1 MRATTVREEL
11 IVALFDDAADLIK
24 RLEALGPVMDD
35 TQFGVAEAARE
46 LAART
51 KDFQAHMR
59 GIAATEQYR
68 AVHYVREQ
76 VEQTS
81 RFWQEQQVALLKE
94 AGRAI
99 LKEEVGTSLQQVL
112 SSLERTSTRLKRREA
127 VLMHVTNTVVSVA
140 ATVCVLAF
148 LFPAGGIATP
158 ASVTPRASAE
168 SPSPATATSPPG
180 RVRGG
185 K

>member
-35 TQFGVAEAARE
+35 TQFHLAEAARD

-51 KDFQAHMR
+51 RDFQAHMR
-59 GIAATEQYR
+59 GIATTEQYR

-99 LKEEVGTSLQQVL
+99 LKE
-112 SSLERTSTRLKRREA
+112 
-127 VLMHVTNTVVSVA
+127 
-140 ATVCVLAF
+140 
-148 LFPAGGIATP
+148 
-158 ASVTPRASAE
+158 
-168 SPSPATATSPPG
+168 
-180 RVRGG
+180 
-185 K
+185 

>member
-35 TQFGVAEAARE
+35 TQFHLAEAARD

-51 KDFQAHMR
+51 EHFHAHMR
-59 GIAATEQYR
+59 GVASSEQYR

-76 VEQTS
+76 VEQTA

-112 SSLERTSTRLKRREA
+112 SSLERTSTRLKRRET
-127 VLMHVTNTVVSVA
+127 VLLHVTNTLVSVA
-140 ATVCVLAF
+140 TTVWVLAF
-148 LFPAGGIATP
+148 LFPTGSTATA